1 MPAAASPPSVWRVSL
16 AGFYFFIL
24 SISAI
29 FASCGEPIFHC
40 IENYKIMFFFRF
52 TFSLYILIFAFFILF
67 PSISHA
73 TEEDLLKDMDLNFL
87 TEETFVEEKA
97 KFLSISGYLE
107 SRNQLRVKDVDEPI
121 SLRQRLW
128 LDCYLGQDWI
138 RGFASVYFDYDP
150 AVRDWTDDND
160 ELYYVELN
168 EAYLTVDTER
178 IDFIFG
184 KKMMRWGTGDGINPM
199 DLINPR
205 DYRDPIASARADAR
219 LPILLANG
227 IFLLGPVT
235 VEGVLIPKSEVNKF
249 PLPDSPWEPKG
260 LKEMRRRAESGEIVL
275 APKEELD
282 NWFEDAEFAFRISTV
297 RHGFDL
303 ALLYYNG
310 YTDDPV
316 YHRDYLTDGRMRFTP
331 RYHRYQA
338 YGFNFA
344 KGFERATIRGELALK
359 PGLLFSIDTDDP
371 SYVEDS
377 DGLVTRDLYQGV
389 IGIDRT
395 FFTNLYV
402 NFQFFAD
409 IIEDGQARPALKR
422 KTHGITF
429 EISDKFLDDD
439 LTAGFRGMYF
449 TSNDGSACEIFA
461 EYKIGDNWQIAP
473 GYMFFNGPK
482 DSRLG
487 QFDDNDMIYFRLRY
501 SF

>member
-1 MPAAASPPSVWRVSL
+1 MLLLHQVVPFEMPKTDRKITYKMIIWIV
-16 AGFYFFIL
+16 IL
-24 SISAI
+24 
-29 FASCGEPIFHC
+29 
-40 IENYKIMFFFRF
+40 
-52 TFSLYILIFAFFILF
+52 FILF
-67 PSISHA
+67 CLPYTA
-73 TEEDLLKDMDLNFL
+73 LALAKDPLKDMDLNLL
-87 TEETFVEEKA
+87 TEETSVEDTA

-107 SRNQLRVKDVDEPI
+107 SRNQVRVKDVDEPI
-121 SLRQRLW
+121 SFRQRLW
-128 LDCYLGQDWI
+128 LDCYLGQDRI
-138 RGFASVYFDYDP
+138 RGFASDYFDYDP

-160 ELYYVELN
+160 EIYYVELN

-235 VEGVLIPKSEVNKF
+235 VEGVLIPKAEVNEF
-249 PLPDSPWEPKG
+249 PLPNSPWEPKA
-260 LKEMRRRAESGEIVL
+260 LKEMRRMAKSGEIVL
-275 APKEELD
+275 AAREEPD
-282 NWFEDAEFAFRISTV
+282 NWFKNSEFAFRVSTV
-297 RHGFDL
+297 WHGFDL

-310 YTDDPV
+310 YPDDPA

-331 RYHRYQA
+331 RYHRYKA

-344 KGFERATIRGELALK
+344 KGFERVTIRGELAVK
-359 PGLLFSIDTDDP
+359 PGLLFSIDSNDP
-371 SYVEDS
+371 SYKEDS
-377 DGLVTRDLYQGV
+377 DGLVARDLYQGV
-389 IGIDRT
+389 IGIDYT

-402 NFQFFAD
+402 NLQFFVD
-409 IIEDGQARPALKR
+409 MIEDGKEALAAKQE
-422 KTHGITF
+422 THGITF

-439 LTAGFRGMYF
+439 LTAGFRGMCY
-449 TSNDGSACEIFA
+449 TSHDGAACEIFA
-461 EYKIGDNWQIAP
+461 EYKIGDNWQISP

-487 QFDDNDMIYFRLRY
+487 QFNDNDMVYLRLKY

>member
-1 MPAAASPPSVWRVSL
+1 
-16 AGFYFFIL
+16 
-24 SISAI
+24 
-29 FASCGEPIFHC
+29 
-40 IENYKIMFFFRF
+40 
-52 TFSLYILIFAFFILF
+52 
-67 PSISHA
+67 
-73 TEEDLLKDMDLNFL
+73 
-87 TEETFVEEKA
+87 
-97 KFLSISGYLE
+97 
-107 SRNQLRVKDVDEPI
+107 VDEPI

-128 LDCYLGQDWI
+128 LDCYLGRDWI
-138 RGFASVYFDYDP
+138 RGFASAYFDYDP

-160 ELYYVELN
+160 EIYYVELN
-168 EAYLTVDTER
+168 EAYLTIDTER
-178 IDFIFG
+178 MDLILG

-227 IFLLGPVT
+227 IFMLGSVT
-235 VEGVLIPKSEVNKF
+235 FEGVLIPKAEVNEF
-249 PLPDSPWEPKG
+249 LLPNSPWEPKG
-260 LKEMRRRAESGEIVL
+260 LKELRRSAESGKIVL
-275 APKEELD
+275 APKEEPD
-282 NWFEDAEFAFRISTV
+282 DWFKDAEFAFRVSTV
-297 RHGFDL
+297 WKGFDL

-310 YTDDPV
+310 YTDDPA

-331 RYHRYQA
+331 RYQRYRA

-344 KGFERATIRGELALK
+344 KGFERVTVRGELAVK
-359 PGLLFSIDTDDP
+359 PGLFFSIDSNDP
-371 SYVEDS
+371 SYKEDS

-402 NFQFFAD
+402 NLQFFAD
-409 IIEDGQARPALKR
+409 IIEDGQRELASKR

-439 LTAGFRGMYF
+439 LNAGFRGTYF
-449 TSNDGSACEIFA
+449 TSNEVSALEIFA

-473 GYMFFNGPK
+473 GYMAFNGPK
-482 DSRLG
+482 DSRLD
-487 QFDDNDMIYFRLRY
+487 QFDDNDMIYLRLRY

>member
-1 MPAAASPPSVWRVSL
+1 MRNVHHREHGERRDL
-16 AGFYFFIL
+16 FFYPIGRRRWDKRDYPQRSCNFYVLFCRRLINFF
-24 SISAI
+24 
-29 FASCGEPIFHC
+29 H
-40 IENYKIMFFFRF
+40 F
-52 TFSLYILIFAFFILF
+52 TFSLYILIFAFFILI
-67 PSISHA
+67 PSIA
-73 TEEDLLKDMDLNFL
+73 PAVEEDPLKDMDLKFL
-87 TEETFVEEKA
+87 TEETFVDDTA
-97 KFLSISGYLE
+97 KFLSIGGYLE
-107 SRNQLRVKDVDEPI
+107 SRNQLRIKEMDKPI

-138 RGFASVYFDYDP
+138 RGFASGYFDYDP

-168 EAYLTVDTER
+168 EAYLTIDTER
-178 IDFIFG
+178 IDFILG

-227 IFLLGPVT
+227 IFLLGSVT
-235 VEGVLIPKSEVNKF
+235 MDGVLIPKPEVNEF
-249 PLPDSPWEPKG
+249 PLPNSPWEPKG
-260 LKEMRRRAESGEIVL
+260 LKELRRSAESGEIVL
-275 APKEELD
+275 TSEDKPD
-282 NWFEDAEFAFRISTV
+282 DWFKNPEFAFRVSTV
-297 RHGFDL
+297 WKGFDL

-310 YTDDPV
+310 YTDDTA

-331 RYHRYQA
+331 RYHRYKA

-344 KGFERATIRGELALK
+344 KGFERATIRGELAVK
-359 PGLLFSIDTDDP
+359 PGLSFPIDPDDP
-371 SYVEDS
+371 SYQKDS
-377 DGLVTRDLYQGV
+377 DGLAARDLYQGV

-402 NFQFFAD
+402 NLQFFTD
-409 IIEDGQARPALKR
+409 LIEDGQESLAAKR
-422 KTHGITF
+422 ETHGITF

-439 LTAGFRGMYF
+439 LTAGFREMCY
-449 TSNDGSACEIFA
+449 TSHDGSAAEIFA
-461 EYKIGDNWQIAP
+461 EYKIGDNWQIAT
-473 GYMFFNGPK
+473 GYMTFNGPK

-487 QFDDNDMIYFRLRY
+487 QYRENDMIYFRLRY

>member
-1 MPAAASPPSVWRVSL
+1 MLKIIML
-16 AGFYFFIL
+16 AI
-24 SISAI
+24 
-29 FASCGEPIFHC
+29 
-40 IENYKIMFFFRF
+40 
-52 TFSLYILIFAFFILF
+52 ILF
-67 PSISHA
+67 IFVFIPSISLA
-73 TEEDLLKDMDLNFL
+73 IEVDPLKDMDLNFL
-87 TEETFVEEKA
+87 TEETSVEDTA

-107 SRNQLRVKDVDEPI
+107 SRNQVRVKDVDEPI

-128 LDCYLGQDWI
+128 VDCYLGQDWI
-138 RGFASVYFDYDP
+138 RGFSSAYFDYDP
-150 AVRDWTDDND
+150 AFRDWTDDTD

-168 EAYLTVDTER
+168 EAYLTIDTER
-178 IDFIFG
+178 IDFILG

-227 IFLLGPVT
+227 IFMLGPVT
-235 VEGVLIPKSEVNKF
+235 VEGVLIPKAEVNEF
-249 PLPDSPWEPKG
+249 PLPDSPWEPRA
-260 LKEMRRRAESGEIVL
+260 LKEMRRSAKSGEILL
-275 APKEELD
+275 APKEEPD
-282 NWFEDAEFAFRISTV
+282 DWFKDSEFAFRASTV
-297 RHGFDL
+297 WKGFDL

-310 YTDDPV
+310 YTDDPA
-316 YHRDYLTDGRMRFTP
+316 YHRDYLTDARMRFTP

-344 KGFERATIRGELALK
+344 KGFERATIRGELAVK

-377 DGLVTRDLYQGV
+377 DGLVSRDLYQGV

-402 NFQFFAD
+402 NVQFFAD
-409 IIEDGQARPALKR
+409 IIEYGQEALASKR

-449 TSNDGSACEIFA
+449 TSNDGSASEIFA

-487 QFDDNDMIYFRLRY
+487 QFSHNDMIYLRLRY

>member
-1 MPAAASPPSVWRVSL
+1 MPKTARKNSQKMIILIVN
-16 AGFYFFIL
+16 L
-24 SISAI
+24 SI
-29 FASCGEPIFHC
+29 FAC
-40 IENYKIMFFFRF
+40 
-52 TFSLYILIFAFFILF
+52 L

-73 TEEDLLKDMDLNFL
+73 TEKDPLNDMDLKSL

-107 SRNQLRVKDVDEPI
+107 SRDQVRIKEMDEPI

-128 LDCYLGQDWI
+128 LDCYLSQDWI
-138 RGFASVYFDYDP
+138 RGFANAYFDYDP
-150 AVRDWTDDND
+150 AVRDWTDDKD
-160 ELYYVELN
+160 ELYYLELN
-168 EAYLTVDTER
+168 EAYLTIDTER
-178 IDFIFG
+178 MDFIFG

-235 VEGVLIPKSEVNKF
+235 IEGVLIPKPEVNKF
-249 PLPDSPWEPKG
+249 SLPNSPWEPEG
-260 LKEMRRRAESGEIVL
+260 LRELRKIAESGEIVL
-275 APKEELD
+275 ASKKEPD
-282 NWFEDAEFAFRISTV
+282 TWFKNAEFASRVSAV
-297 RHGFDL
+297 WKGFDL

-310 YTDDPV
+310 YTDDPA
-316 YHRDYLTDGRMRFTP
+316 YYRDYLADGRMRFTP
-331 RYHRYQA
+331 RYQHYQA

-344 KGFERATIRGELALK
+344 KGFDRATVRGELAVK
-359 PGLLFSIDTDDP
+359 PGLLFSIDPDDP
-371 SYVEDS
+371 SYEKDS

-402 NFQFFAD
+402 NLQFFAD
-409 IIEDGQARPALKR
+409 IIEDGQKALAARR

-439 LTAGFRGMYF
+439 LNAGFRGMYF
-449 TSNDGSACEIFA
+449 TSNEGSACEIFA

-473 GYMFFNGPK
+473 GYMFFNGPR

-487 QFDDNDMIYFRLRY
+487 QFDDNDMVYLRLRY

>member
-1 MPAAASPPSVWRVSL
+1 MLKIIIL
-16 AGFYFFIL
+16 AILLFIL
-24 SISAI
+24 VSI
-29 FASCGEPIFHC
+29 
-40 IENYKIMFFFRF
+40 
-52 TFSLYILIFAFFILF
+52 
-67 PSISHA
+67 PSISLA
-73 TEEDLLKDMDLNFL
+73 IEEDPLKDMDLKSL
-87 TEETFVEEKA
+87 TEKTFVEEKA
-97 KFLSISGYLE
+97 KFLSISGYME
-107 SRNQLRVKDVDEPI
+107 SRNQLRIKEMDEPI

-138 RGFASVYFDYDP
+138 RGFANAYFDYDP
-150 AVRDWTDDND
+150 AVRDWTDDKN
-160 ELYYVELN
+160 ELYYLELN
-168 EAYLTVDTER
+168 EAYLTIDMER
-178 IDFIFG
+178 IDLILG

-205 DYRDPIASARADAR
+205 DYRNPIASARADAR
-219 LPILLANG
+219 LPILLADG

-235 VEGVLIPKSEVNKF
+235 FEVVLIPKAEVNEF

-260 LKEMRRRAESGEIVL
+260 LRDMRRSAESGEIVL
-275 APKEELD
+275 SPGEEPD
-282 NWFEDAEFAFRISTV
+282 DWFKDSEFAFRVSTV
-297 RHGFDL
+297 SGGFDL

-316 YHRDYLTDGRMRFTP
+316 YHRDYLPDGRMRFTP
-331 RYHRYQA
+331 RYQHYQA
-338 YGFNFA
+338 YGFNIA
-344 KGFERATIRGELALK
+344 KGFERVTVRGEIAIK
-359 PGLLFSIDTDDP
+359 PGLLFSIDPDDL
-371 SYVEDS
+371 SYEKDS
-377 DGLVTRDLYQGV
+377 DGLVTRDLYQGL

-409 IIEDGQARPALKR
+409 LIEGGQEALAARR

-439 LTAGFRGMYF
+439 LAAGFRGMYF
-449 TSNDGSACEIFA
+449 TSNDGSASEIFA

-473 GYMFFNGPK
+473 GFMLFSGPK

-487 QFDDNDMIYFRLRY
+487 QFKDNDMVYFRLRY

>member
-1 MPAAASPPSVWRVSL
+1 VDGIDGLVSYQLSGIRNQGWNMLKIIIL
-16 AGFYFFIL
+16 AILLFIL
-24 SISAI
+24 VSI
-29 FASCGEPIFHC
+29 
-40 IENYKIMFFFRF
+40 
-52 TFSLYILIFAFFILF
+52 
-67 PSISHA
+67 PSISLA
-73 TEEDLLKDMDLNFL
+73 IEKDPLKDMDLNSL
-87 TEETFVEEKA
+87 TEETSVEDTA
-97 KFLSISGYLE
+97 KFLSIGGYLE
-107 SRNQLRVKDVDEPI
+107 SRNQLRVKAVDEPI

-138 RGFASVYFDYDP
+138 RGFASAYFDYDP

-168 EAYLTVDTER
+168 EAYVTIDTER
-178 IDFIFG
+178 IDLIFG

-227 IFLLGPVT
+227 IFLLGPVIM
-235 VEGVLIPKSEVNKF
+235 EGVLVPKPEVNKF
-249 PLPDSPWEPKG
+249 SLPNSPWEPKA
-260 LKEMRRRAESGEIVL
+260 LKEMRRMAKSGEIVL
-275 APKEELD
+275 APKEEPD
-282 NWFEDAEFAFRISTV
+282 NWFKDAEFAFRVSTV
-297 RHGFDL
+297 WKGFDL

-310 YTDDPV
+310 YPDDPV

-331 RYHRYQA
+331 RYHRYKA

-344 KGFERATIRGELALK
+344 KGFERVTIRGELAVK
-359 PGLLFSIDTDDP
+359 PGLLFSIDSNYP
-371 SYVEDS
+371 SYKEDS
-377 DGLVTRDLYQGV
+377 DGLVARDLYQGV
-389 IGIDRT
+389 IGIDYT

-402 NFQFFAD
+402 NLQFFVD
-409 IIEDGQARPALKR
+409 MIEDGKEALAAKR

-439 LTAGFRGMYF
+439 LTAGFRGRYF
-449 TSNDGSACEIFA
+449 TSNDGSASEIFA

-487 QFDDNDMIYFRLRY
+487 QFKDNDMVYFNLRY
-501 SF
+501 NF

>member
-1 MPAAASPPSVWRVSL
+1 MNAFCQQILRCIVFLV
-16 AGFYFFIL
+16 FIFFIYL
-24 SISAI
+24 APSQAIKSDPFKNLDFDFSDLDNNDKKIDNKFGFSI
-29 FASCGEPIFHC
+29 G
-40 IENYKIMFFFRF
+40 
-52 TFSLYILIFAFFILF
+52 
-67 PSISHA
+67 
-73 TEEDLLKDMDLNFL
+73 
-87 TEETFVEEKA
+87 
-97 KFLSISGYLE
+97 GYVE
-107 SRNQLRVKDVDEPI
+107 SRNQLRIKEIHEPI

-128 LDCYLGQDWI
+128 LDCYLGRDLSAYGSPAQAGWI
-138 RGFASVYFDYDP
+138 RGFASAYFDYDP
-150 AVRDWTDDND
+150 AVRDWTDDKD

-168 EAYLTVDTER
+168 EAYLTIDTER

-227 IFLLGPVT
+227 IFLLGPVAI
-235 VEGVLIPKSEVNKF
+235 EGVLIPKAEVNKLS
-249 PLPDSPWEPKG
+249 LPNSPWEPKG
-260 LKEMRRRAESGEIVL
+260 LKELRRSAESGEIVL
-275 APKEELD
+275 APREEPD
-282 NWFEDAEFAFRISTV
+282 NWFEDAEFAFRVSTV
-297 RHGFDL
+297 WEGFDL

-344 KGFERATIRGELALK
+344 KGFERATIRGELAVK

-377 DGLVTRDLYQGV
+377 DGLVSRDLYQGV

-395 FFTNLYV
+395 FFTNLYFNV
-402 NFQFFAD
+402 QFFID
-409 IIEDGQARPALKR
+409 LIEDGQESLAAKR
-422 KTHGITF
+422 ETHGITF

-449 TSNDGSACEIFA
+449 TSNDGSASEIFT
-461 EYKIGDNWQIAP
+461 EYKIGDHWQIAP

-487 QFDDNDMIYFRLRY
+487 QFDDNDMVYFRLRY